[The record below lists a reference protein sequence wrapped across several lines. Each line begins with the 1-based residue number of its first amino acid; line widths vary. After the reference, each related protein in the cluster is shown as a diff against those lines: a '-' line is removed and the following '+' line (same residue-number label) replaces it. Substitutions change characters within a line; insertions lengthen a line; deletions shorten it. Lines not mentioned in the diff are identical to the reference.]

1 LKKNDS
7 QIKYTL
13 DQEIFLENF
22 SLLEEGGDL
31 EESPLLNDDLKR
43 TLMDEIKKDSDLPE
57 IAEKEE
63 PQEEKPQEKKLKPKK
78 KEEIEEIEVRK
89 IVDDMESLIKPV
101 DNINIIDK
109 EPIVIIRLTETEA
122 KSLLTGEIDAK
133 NVMSYKFEVF
143 DNGLG
148 MTPLDLEKYGK
159 YLASSKSIEL
169 KQTRGSQGFGA
180 PSAFSDSQN
189 TTGKPIV
196 TVSKTADNLYAMASE
211 YFTTSKNE
219 KRYVVSPTE
228 IDCPFLHGTYIQLNY
243 LNIKYVRG
251 YVDEY
256 VKETALMN
264 PHVTIIYIDPYN
276 EEHIY
281 PRKVSSFPAEPRYAK
296 PHPSSTNIGDLQDLL
311 AKSEHLSLISFLQ
324 DNFVRI
330 SFNKAK
336 EVVDLAERD
345 LQDVLNIL
353 ILDEECFI
361 TLKQKKN
368 EKPHFLRYEKR
379 VYGRSNKP
387 REKLIPYEIVS
398 DNLKQKYTEIINEYK
413 SLNDEIKDINKIVK
427 KITSKI
433 QEADTKKE
441 QRKLKREVREHGE
454 HVDEIRE
461 EKDKIRD
468 RFKDAFKNADKGL
481 EEIKT
486 KKKVKEFVD
495 LVNEVKISDARPGEL
510 TNEQFNS
517 LFYAFKSVDYMSP
530 PTDTVVPVGDVV
542 LENTLIKELGLKVSE
557 NLDDFGSPMEN
568 ITSSSKEMIKSK
580 KNRLI
585 KEYADLEEN
594 NLEEIEVGDKEIIQ
608 FNTKILNPLIL
619 EDNSFESE
627 SFFNTING
635 ILEVSEESK
644 EINYKQ
650 LFEYFVE
657 NFTRED
663 DFVGAETRDPT
674 SGKGLAY
681 VVEGV
686 LAYGNKL
693 ETPKRSRDVLSRFVN
708 RTPKLR
714 DTAGCAITKAV
725 KSVNWKNYKLDSFD
739 NGLPKGPIKLL
750 VNVSGPYVHLM
761 FKSQSKN
768 ALAEDESLMDEIKYC
783 LESIGRRLRVYLNR
797 RAKIRKKEKRANLI
811 EKYIP
816 KFVDSLYDIAQ
827 EGSKY
832 KDQIQKEELKKLIKA
847 PISKDIRDVREEIRL
862 KGVKQEKISAK
873 ETKESERKEEKEKG
887 IPKEKEEIDYEN
899 LEDYT
904 VKELK
909 SIVDEQDI
917 SIPSNALK
925 ADIVETIEEEVGIIE
940 KEEEEKEKKEI
951 DYENLED
958 YTVKELKAI
967 ADDKNISIPSN
978 ALKADIIEII
988 KKEVGIIEEEEEID
1002 YENLEDYT
1010 VKELKSIADE
1020 QDISIPSRAL
1030 KADIIGTIEEEVGVI
1045 EKEEEEKEEEEI
1057 DYHNLD
1063 DYTVKELKS
1072 IADDKDISIPSR
1084 ALKADIIEIIQKKV
1098 GILKEEKKQK
1108 EEPEEKPSTPVK
1120 KPKAPPTP
1128 PKTKQQKLP
1137 IITNDRILKALN
1149 KDDWQTI
1156 KQLIFQLRI
1165 KDMLDARLLQVK
1177 LKKLEGEKVM
1187 VKTKKGKKYWKL
1199 K

>member
-1 LKKNDS
+1 
-7 QIKYTL
+7 
-13 DQEIFLENF
+13 
-22 SLLEEGGDL
+22 
-31 EESPLLNDDLKR
+31 
-43 TLMDEIKKDSDLPE
+43 MDEIKKGSDIPQLS
-57 IAEKEE
+57 EKEEPKEEE
-63 PQEEKPQEKKLKPKK
+63 PQEEKKIKPKK

-148 MTPLDLEKYGK
+148 MSPMDLEKYGK
-159 YLASSKSIEL
+159 YLASSKSMEL

-180 PSAFSDSQN
+180 PSAFSDAQN

-196 TVSKTADNLYAMASE
+196 TVSKTAKNLYAMASE

-228 IDCPFLHGTYIQLNY
+228 IDVPFLHGTYTQLHY

-311 AKSEHLSLISFLQ
+311 AKSDHLSLTSFLQ

-345 LQDVLNIL
+345 LQDILNVL

-361 TLKQKKN
+361 TLTKKKDD
-368 EKPHFLRYEKR
+368 KPYLLRYEDR

-387 REKLIPYEIVS
+387 REKLIPYKIIS
-398 DNLKQKYTEIINEYK
+398 DHLKQKYKENFEQYK
-413 SLNDEIKDINKIVK
+413 SLNDEIEQINEKVK
-427 KITSKI
+427 EIKSEI
-433 QEADTKKE
+433 QEADTKKK
-441 QRKLKREVREHGE
+441 QRKLKRRIRDHGE
-454 HVDEIRE
+454 DVEGIRD
-461 EKDKIRD
+461 EKDKVRENLLKV
-468 RFKDAFKNADKGL
+468 FKEVEDGL
-481 EEIKT
+481 EEITT
-486 KKKVKEFVD
+486 KKKIKEFVD
-495 LVNEVKISDARPGEL
+495 LVNDVKITDAKPGEL

-517 LFYAFKSVDYMSP
+517 LFYAFKSVDYMAP

-557 NLDDFGSPMEN
+557 NLDDFGTPVEN
-568 ITSSSKEMIKSK
+568 IKLSSKEMLKSK
-580 KNRLI
+580 KNRLL
-585 KEYADLEEN
+585 KEYTDLEKG
-594 NLEEIEVGDKEIIQ
+594 NLDEIEIEDKELIN
-608 FNTKILNPLIL
+608 FNNKILNPLVL
-619 EDNSFESE
+619 EDETFESAA
-627 SFFNTING
+627 FFNNLNG

-693 ETPKRSRDVLSRFVN
+693 ETPNRSRDVLSRFVN

-725 KSVNWKNYKLDSFD
+725 KSVNWKNYELDSFD
-739 NGLPKGPIKLL
+739 NGLPKGPVKLL

-768 ALAEDESLMDEIKYC
+768 ALAEDENLMDEIKYC
-783 LESIGRRLRVYLNR
+783 LEAIGRRLRVYLNR
-797 RAKIRKKEKRANLI
+797 RKKIRKKEKRANLI

-816 KFVDSLYDIAQ
+816 KFVDSLYGIAQ

-847 PISKDIRDVREEIRL
+847 PISKDITDIREEIKL
-862 KGVKQEKISAK
+862 KGLEREERSVKEVK
-873 ETKESERKEEKEKG
+873 EEEEEEIEEEEEKE
-887 IPKEKEEIDYEN
+887 IDYHN

-904 VKELK
+904 VKELN
-909 SIVDEQDI
+909 SIADNKDI
-917 SIPSNALK
+917 SIS
-925 ADIVETIEEEVGIIE
+925 
-940 KEEEEKEKKEI
+940 
-951 DYENLED
+951 
-958 YTVKELKAI
+958 
-967 ADDKNISIPSN
+967 SS
-978 ALKADIIEII
+978 ALKADIIKTIQE
-988 KKEVGIIEEEEEID
+988 EVGVLEKEEEVLEKEEEEID

-1010 VKELKSIADE
+1010 VDELKSIADE
-1020 QDISIPSRAL
+1020 
-1030 KADIIGTIEEEVGVI
+1030 
-1045 EKEEEEKEEEEI
+1045 
-1057 DYHNLD
+1057 N
-1063 DYTVKELKS
+1063 
-1072 IADDKDISIPSR
+1072 DISIPSR
-1084 ALKADIIEIIQKKV
+1084 ALKADIIEIIQKEV
-1098 GILKEEKKQK
+1098 GLLKEEG
-1108 EEPEEKPSTPVK
+1108 EEKKEAKEKVAEKLPPEPVK

-1128 PKTKQQKLP
+1128 SKTKQQKLP
-1137 IITNDRILKALN
+1137 IITNDRILKALT
-1149 KDDWQTI
+1149 KDDWLTI
-1156 KQLIFQLRI
+1156 KQLIFKLRI

-1177 LKKLEGEKVM
+1177 LKKLEEGDDVM

>member
-1 LKKNDS
+1 
-7 QIKYTL
+7 
-13 DQEIFLENF
+13 
-22 SLLEEGGDL
+22 
-31 EESPLLNDDLKR
+31 
-43 TLMDEIKKDSDLPE
+43 MDEIKKKDSESPE
-57 IAEKEE
+57 SPESPEKEPT
-63 PQEEKPQEKKLKPKK
+63 PQKIIQDKKQKPKK

-89 IVDDMESLIKPV
+89 IVEDMESLIKPV

-109 EPIVIIRLTETEA
+109 EPIAIIRLTETEA

-133 NVMSYKFEVF
+133 NIMSYKFEVF

-148 MTPLDLEKYGK
+148 MNPSDLEKYGK

-189 TTGKPIV
+189 TTGKPII
-196 TVSKTADNLYAMASE
+196 TVSKTAENLYAMASE
-211 YFTTSKNE
+211 FFTTSKNE

-281 PRKVSSFPAEPRYAK
+281 PRKVSSFPAEPTYAK

-345 LQDVLNIL
+345 LQDTLNTL
-353 ILDEECFI
+353 ILDNECFI
-361 TLKQKKN
+361 TLIQKRD
-368 EKPHFLRYEKR
+368 EKPYLIRYEDR
-379 VYGRSNKP
+379 VYGRSNKLRP
-387 REKLIPYEIVS
+387 KLVPYEISS
-398 DNLKQKYTEIINEYK
+398 DELKEKYNEYLDDYK
-413 SLNDEIKDINKIVK
+413 ELNDQIKKINKIVK
-427 KITSKI
+427 KIKEKI

-441 QRKLKREVREHGE
+441 QKKLKREIRDYGE
-454 HVDEIRE
+454 DVEDIRE
-461 EKDKIRD
+461 KKDNIRD
-468 RFKDAFKNADKGL
+468 GLKKIFKNVKDGL

-495 LVNEVKISDARPGEL
+495 LVNQVKISDAKPGEL

-517 LFYAFKSVDYMSP
+517 LFYAFKSVDYMAP

-557 NLDDFGSPMEN
+557 NLDDFG
-568 ITSSSKEMIKSK
+568 TSVEDLKPSSKEILKTK
-580 KNRLI
+580 KNRLLI
-585 KEYADLEEN
+585 EYSDLEGED
-594 NLEEIEVGDKEIIQ
+594 LDEIELEQKEIIE
-608 FNTKILNPLIL
+608 FNTKILNQLIL
-619 EDNSFESE
+619 EKDNSLKSE
-627 SFFNTING
+627 DFYDHIDK
-635 ILEVSEESK
+635 ILGDSEESK
-644 EINYKQ
+644 NISYKQ
-650 LFEYFVE
+650 IFEYFVE

-783 LESIGRRLRVYLNR
+783 LEAIGRRLRVYLNR

-816 KFVDSLYDIAQ
+816 KFVDSLYNIAQ

-832 KDQIQKEELKKLIKA
+832 KDQIKKEELKKLIKA
-847 PISKDIRDVREEIRL
+847 PISKNITDVREEIHL
-862 KGVKQEKISAK
+862 KGVK
-873 ETKESERKEEKEKG
+873 KEEKD
-887 IPKEKEEIDYEN
+887 EKELQEEIKTE
-899 LEDYT
+899 
-904 VKELK
+904 K
-909 SIVDEQDI
+909 
-917 SIPSNALK
+917 P
-925 ADIVETIEEEVGIIE
+925 
-940 KEEEEKEKKEI
+940 KEEEEKVEEDKEVKKKE
-951 DYENLED
+951 
-958 YTVKELKAI
+958 
-967 ADDKNISIPSN
+967 S
-978 ALKADIIEII
+978 
-988 KKEVGIIEEEEEID
+988 
-1002 YENLEDYT
+1002 
-1010 VKELKSIADE
+1010 
-1020 QDISIPSRAL
+1020 
-1030 KADIIGTIEEEVGVI
+1030 
-1045 EKEEEEKEEEEI
+1045 EKEEKI
-1057 DYHNLD
+1057 DFD
-1063 DYTVKELKS
+1063 SMEDYTVKELKS
-1072 IADDKDISIPSR
+1072 IADDKDISIPS
-1084 ALKADIIEIIQKKV
+1084 KARKAEIIETIQVDV
-1098 GILKEEKKQK
+1098 GIIKKEEKVEEDKEVKKKESEK
-1108 EEPEEKPSTPVK
+1108 EEKIDFDNMEDYTVKELKSIADDKDISIPSKARKAEIIETIQENVGIIKKEEKRDEAKEETIKEKIPEVK

-1137 IITNDRILKALN
+1137 IITNDRILNALN
-1149 KDDWQTI
+1149 EDEWQTI
-1156 KQLIFQLRI
+1156 KQLIFKLRI

-1177 LKKLEGEKVM
+1177 LKKLEGDKVL

>member
-1 LKKNDS
+1 
-7 QIKYTL
+7 
-13 DQEIFLENF
+13 LENF
-22 SLLEEGGDL
+22 SLLDEGEDL
-31 EESPLLNDDLKR
+31 EDSPLLNDDLKQ
-43 TLMDEIKKDSDLPE
+43 TLMDEIKKGSDIPQLS
-57 IAEKEE
+57 EKEKPEEEE
-63 PQEEKPQEKKLKPKK
+63 PPEEKKIKPKK

-109 EPIVIIRLTETEA
+109 EPIVIVRLTETEA

-148 MTPLDLEKYGK
+148 MSPMDLEKYGK
-159 YLASSKSIEL
+159 YLASSKSMEL

-180 PSAFSDSQN
+180 PSAFSDAQN

-228 IDCPFLHGTYIQLNY
+228 IDVPFLHGTYTQLHY

-311 AKSEHLSLISFLQ
+311 AKSDHLSLTSFLQ

-345 LQDVLNIL
+345 LQDILNVL

-361 TLKQKKN
+361 TLTQKKDD
-368 EKPHFLRYEKR
+368 KPHLLRYEDR

-387 REKLIPYEIVS
+387 REKLIPYKIIS
-398 DNLKQKYTEIINEYK
+398 DELKQKYKENIEQYK
-413 SLNDEIKDINKIVK
+413 SLNDEIEEINEKVK
-427 KITSKI
+427 EIKSEI
-433 QEADTKKE
+433 QEADTKKK
-441 QRKLKREVREHGE
+441 QRKLKRRIRDHGEDVEGIRDQKDKVRESLLK
-454 HVDEIRE
+454 V
-461 EKDKIRD
+461 
-468 RFKDAFKNADKGL
+468 FKEVEDGL
-481 EEIKT
+481 EEITT
-486 KKKVKEFVD
+486 KKRVKEFVD
-495 LVNEVKISDARPGEL
+495 LVNEVKITDANPGEL

-557 NLDDFGSPMEN
+557 NLDDFGTPVEE
-568 ITSSSKEMIKSK
+568 IKLSSKEMLKSK
-580 KNRLI
+580 KNRLL
-585 KEYADLEEN
+585 KEYADLEKEN
-594 NLEEIEVGDKEIIQ
+594 LDEIELKEEEIIN
-608 FNTKILNPLIL
+608 FNNKILNPLVL
-619 EDNSFESE
+619 GEEAFESK
-627 SFFNTING
+627 SFYDHLDG
-635 ILEVSEESK
+635 IFEVSEESK

-693 ETPKRSRDVLSRFVN
+693 ETPNRSRDVLSRFVN

-725 KSVNWKNYKLDSFD
+725 KSVNWKNYELDSFD

-768 ALAEDESLMDEIKYC
+768 ALAEDENLMDEIKYC
-783 LESIGRRLRVYLNR
+783 LEAVGRRLRVYLNR
-797 RAKIRKKEKRANLI
+797 RKKIRKKEKRANLI

-816 KFVDSLYDIAQ
+816 KFVDSLYGIAQ

-832 KDQIQKEELKKLIKA
+832 KDQIQKEELRKLIKA
-847 PISKDIRDVREEIRL
+847 PISKDIKDVREEIKL
-862 KGVKQEKISAK
+862 KGVK
-873 ETKESERKEEKEKG
+873 REEKSEKEV
-887 IPKEKEEIDYEN
+887 KEAEEEEEELEEIDYQNLEEYTVDELKSIANDKDIPIPSSALKADIIEIIQEEVGVLEKEEEEEEIEIKEVDYQN

-904 VKELK
+904 VDELK
-909 SIVDEQDI
+909 SIANERDI
-917 SIPSNALK
+917 SIS
-925 ADIVETIEEEVGIIE
+925 
-940 KEEEEKEKKEI
+940 
-951 DYENLED
+951 
-958 YTVKELKAI
+958 
-967 ADDKNISIPSN
+967 SN
-978 ALKADIIEII
+978 ALKADIIETIQE
-988 KKEVGIIEEEEEID
+988 EVGVLEKEEEEEEIEIKEVD
-1002 YENLEDYT
+1002 YQNLEDYT
-1010 VKELKSIADE
+1010 VDELKSIANDK
-1020 QDISIPSRAL
+1020 DIPIPSSAL
-1030 KADIIGTIEEEVGVI
+1030 KADIIETIQEEVGVL
-1045 EKEEEEKEEEEI
+1045 EKEEEEEEEEI
-1057 DYHNLD
+1057 EIKEVDYENLE

-1072 IADDKDISIPSR
+1072 IADDKDISIPSS
-1084 ALKADIIEIIQKKV
+1084 ALKADIIEIIQKEV
-1098 GILKEEKKQK
+1098 GLLKEEEEEKKKK
-1108 EEPEEKPSTPVK
+1108 EERITKKKPPEPME

-1128 PKTKQQKLP
+1128 SKTKQQKLP
-1137 IITNDRILKALN
+1137 IITNDRILKALT
-1149 KDDWQTI
+1149 KDDWLTI
-1156 KQLIFQLRI
+1156 KQLIFKLRI

-1177 LKKLEGEKVM
+1177 LKKLEEGDEVM